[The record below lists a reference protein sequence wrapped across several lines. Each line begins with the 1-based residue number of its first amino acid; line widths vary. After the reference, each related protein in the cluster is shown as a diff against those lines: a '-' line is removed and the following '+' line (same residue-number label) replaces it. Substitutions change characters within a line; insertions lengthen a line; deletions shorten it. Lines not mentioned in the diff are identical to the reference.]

1 MTEQTTNVTNTETPV
16 DTSSAAPVAA
26 VVPPSSQQPTTSGL
40 DGNVFDSIDGKPW
53 RKKFYGQ
60 KGRADQLEQE
70 AAKAEGALTE
80 QVNQLQ
86 QSLQIAQAE
95 VQRLTLLSSELTG
108 KVDAIPQLQT
118 DNQNLKQEAAAAE
131 RMKVLLDYPGV
142 LGIQVEEV
150 VPATE
155 EGKEPTT
162 IQVNPIL
169 NLVANSNLSVDAL
182 RAEIERVAK
191 FQGAAPQAPPEEPS
205 KGPPV
210 APAPSAPSEETAEY
224 WRQKAIELS
233 LRMNTEGQL
242 PELMDAHTEAWKK
255 HTELLASG

>member
-1 MTEQTTNVTNTETPV
+1 MTEQTTSVTNAETPI
-16 DTSSAAPVAA
+16 DTTISATPVAPVA
-26 VVPPSSQQPTTSGL
+26 PPSSQQPTAPAIDPS
-40 DGNVFDSIDGKPW
+40 DGKEW
-53 RKKFYGQ
+53 RTKYHGQ
-60 KGRADQLEQE
+60 KGAYEQLKNQV
-70 AAKAEGALTE
+70 AAKEGALSE
-80 QVNQLQ
+80 QIKQLQ
-86 QSLQIAQAE
+86 QSLQVSEAE
-95 VQRLTLLSSELTG
+95 VKRLTLLSSELTG

-142 LGIQVEEV
+142 LGMQVEEV

-155 EGKEPTT
+155 EGQEPTT

-205 KGPPV
+205 TGPPV
-210 APAPSAPSEETAEY
+210 APAPAAPSEETAEY

-242 PELMDAHTEAWKK
+242 PELMEAHTDAWKK